1 MILTVIYLCLFYIA
15 TLPGEKVQF
24 KRYLQCVNY
33 INPIYIYIYIF
44 FLVITALTQPAPFV
58 QDIHNIIFY
67 YLVKHTADHKSI
79 LANIKNNATFQNA

>member
-33 INPIYIYIYIF
+33 INPIYIYIF
-44 FLVITALTQPAPFV
+44 FFFGDYSLTQPA
-58 QDIHNIIFY
+58 ICAR
-67 YLVKHTADHKSI
+67 HT
-79 LANIKNNATFQNA
+79 